1 MKKRTVYLLIFLF
14 IAALSFS
21 VSSCNREGCPAN
33 KNLHTKTDKKGNF
46 KVKKSK
52 SGLFPKG
59 M

>member
-14 IAALSFS
+14 IAGLAFS
-21 VSSCNREGCPAN
+21 LSSCNREGCPAQ
-33 KNLHTKTDKKGNF
+33 KTLHTKTDKKGNF
-46 KVKKSK
+46 KAKKSK